1 MRLTKEEEQ
10 ILRAA
15 VDRIIPPDD
24 YPGAW
29 QAGVGDYLAR
39 QFEGDLSP
47 MVDIYRAGLRALDAE
62 ASARF
67 GRGFARLTATQQD
80 DILRRVEAGEL
91 STSWELSPARFFDL
105 LVNPTAEGFYSEPA
119 QGGNRDNVS
128 WLMTGFEGHAGS

>member
-15 VDRIIPPDD
+15 VDRVIPPDD

-39 QFEGDLSP
+39 QFAGDLSP
-47 MVDIYRAGLRALDAE
+47 VLDIYRAGLRALDAE

-67 GRGFARLTATQQD
+67 GQGFALLTTAQQD
-80 DILRRVEAGEL
+80 EVLRHVEAGAL
-91 STSWELSPARFFDL
+91 LTTWEVSPARFFDL
-105 LVNPTAEGFYSEPA
+105 LVNTTAEGFYSDPA

-128 WLMTGFEGHAGS
+128 WLMTGFEERTGA